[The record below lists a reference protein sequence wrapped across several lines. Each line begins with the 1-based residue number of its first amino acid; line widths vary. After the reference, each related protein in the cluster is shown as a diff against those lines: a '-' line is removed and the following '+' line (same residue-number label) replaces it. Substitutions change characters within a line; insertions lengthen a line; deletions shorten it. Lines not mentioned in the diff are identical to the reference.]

1 MSVQLMIFL
10 FGKPGQELDEGSEVT
25 AKELRELGKNLHAR
39 LDEAANN
46 VEKLT
51 NAGWQAEMTLYDII
65 LSHPYLNTVAAVE
78 EQLEKLGIDPETV
91 TIDDWDD
98 EEEEEE
104 EEGEM
109 DDLEDE
115 PEGD

>member
-1 MSVQLMIFL
+1 MIFL
-10 FGKPGQELDEGSEVT
+10 FGKPGQELEEGGEVT
-25 AKELRELGKNLHAR
+25 ASQLRELGKNLHAR
-39 LDEAANN
+39 LDEAADN

-104 EEGEM
+104 ME
-109 DDLEDE
+109 DFEDE
-115 PEGD
+115 PEGE